1 MALSPVEMAQKI
13 SEGRLDLE
21 MSYLSIFVIIMLAAF
36 YTTISS
42 TTLVKFA
49 KCDAAQKNGM
59 YKNLEKL
66 LTHTMTIGITIPVAF
81 LLGKMFNSDALLWS
95 LFYGIMGL
103 VGSSVALD
111 ISRKCDASE
120 SESSPDK
127 VMAGI
132 GVAVYGLLLLVSAFL
147 LRKGRKAAGKMY

>member
-1 MALSPVEMAQKI
+1 MVLNPVAMAQKI
-13 SEGRLDLE
+13 QDGRLDLE
-21 MSYLSIFVIIMLAAF
+21 MGYVSILVIILLAGF

-49 KCDAAQKNGM
+49 KCDAAQKSGM
-59 YKNLEKL
+59 YRNLEKL

-81 LLGKMFNSDALLWS
+81 MLGKMFNKDLALWGM
-95 LFYGIMGL
+95 FYGAMGL
-103 VGSSVALD
+103 IGSSVALD
-111 ISRKCDASE
+111 IARKCDAKE

-132 GVAVYGLLLLVSAFL
+132 GVAVYGLLLLVIL
-147 LRKGRKAAGKMY
+147 GTKAWKTKTKNI